1 MKLGYCLQKRKKNL
15 LHELHETFEK
25 GKYNYPG
32 GECIDSKNVYLIALI
47 AVKLQKILE
56 EKLNIEE

>member
-1 MKLGYCLQKRKKNL
+1 MLTEEEKNL
-15 LHELHETFEK
+15 LHNLHETFEK